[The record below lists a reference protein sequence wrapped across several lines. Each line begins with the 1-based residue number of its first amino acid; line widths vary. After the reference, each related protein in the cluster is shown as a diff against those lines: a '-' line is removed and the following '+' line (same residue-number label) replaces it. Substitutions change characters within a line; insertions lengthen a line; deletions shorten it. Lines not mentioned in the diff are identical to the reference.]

1 MKGYDLICNGQGS
14 PYFIYTV
21 ERSPREGGRKHA
33 KRGEKRIVGG
43 DKDRH
48 KSRGGVGSVGKCKR
62 PSRDHCDQSQGV
74 RVVGGR
80 S

>member
-1 MKGYDLICNGQGS
+1 MEACDLIFNGQGS
-14 PYFIYTV
+14 PYFIYAV
-21 ERSPREGGRKHA
+21 EWSPREGGKKHA

-48 KSRGGVGSVGKCKR
+48 KSRGGVGGVGKCKH
-62 PSRDHCDQSQGV
+62 PSRDHCVQSQGV